1 MGQVQSEE
9 PESSENSGSQDAS
22 DLELNSGREAPVF
35 DVRAAKLATSGGP
48 RRRLEGWPSPGA
60 TKTTTQSKLTA
71 REQQHVRKLSNVSHR
86 NIQLLSIKP
95 RSEKDAY
102 ADELRTRRRSS
113 LINLI
118 LGAPS
123 SGPRFSDDLC
133 SLSSHITECNF
144 GIEFFPDA
152 HHCSNTSLSSLAFE
166 EGQEDAEKGAK
177 FNCKSYDGS
186 NQKRRRSSL
195 GSLVGSQIATA
206 GCLGASRRAPPGQ
219 ERRKLNLANTLASID
234 LSGSFEVHAP
244 PSKPRRPPL
253 AKCKPTIF
261 ESLSQEVEARA
272 RLNQR
277 VLRRT
282 GSELSL
288 YSTVSAGSGAQANQL
303 AAKKSGQPKSP
314 LRETKSIIILQVC
327 LPFILAGFGNM
338 LAGLILNRL
347 ARWRSFQMVPTF
359 FVLLPSFVGLKGNI
373 EMTFAS
379 RLSTLANLNLLDTGY
394 QRRRIYVSN
403 LALILSQA
411 VALSTFAALVA
422 VACEL
427 VMLGAQ
433 HASPAE
439 LVQVSLLV
447 VLASALATAVVL
459 VILSSLVVSLSVSLA
474 NLIKVNPDNL
484 STLVAALY
492 GDASCVLIYGFFAD
506 LMFGLWEQNRR
517 EVPAAIVCSSII
529 ALPLLLFAAYRLK
542 ETKGIAFSSL
552 PPMLTAIL
560 VSMGSGK

>member
-9 PESSENSGSQDAS
+9 PESGEKSSSQDAS
-22 DLELNSGREAPVF
+22 ELELNCSCVEPAQ
-35 DVRAAKLATSGGP
+35 AATSGARKKPQEVFSGM
-48 RRRLEGWPSPGA
+48 
-60 TKTTTQSKLTA
+60 TQSPAHKLA
-71 REQQHVRKLSNVSHR
+71 REQHHVRKLSNVSQR

-95 RSEKDAY
+95 RSEMDAY
-102 ADELRTRRRSS
+102 ADDLRTRRRSS

-152 HHCSNTSLSSLAFE
+152 HHCSNTSLSSLVLDE
-166 EGQEDAEKGAK
+166 SVEDVEKGAK
-177 FNCKSYDGS
+177 FNCKSYNGS

-195 GSLVGSQIATA
+195 GSLGLQIALATA
-206 GCLGASRRAPPGQ
+206 SASNNPNGRAPPVS
-219 ERRKLNLANTLASID
+219 ESRKLQLASTLASID
-234 LSGSFEVHAP
+234 LSGSFDDHCNKGLKTHA
-244 PSKPRRPPL
+244 RRPPL
-253 AKCKPTIF
+253 CKSKQTIF
-261 ESLSQEVEARA
+261 ESLSQDSWPQPPRQTSQARG
-272 RLNQR
+272 
-277 VLRRT
+277 LRRS
-282 GSELSL
+282 GSEVSL
-288 YSTVSAGSGAQANQL
+288 YSAASAGSAILAAQH
-303 AAKKSGQPKSP
+303 AAKKSPRNP

-338 LAGLILNRL
+338 LAGLILSRL
-347 ARWRSFQMVPTF
+347 AHWRSFQQVPTF
-359 FVLLPSFVGLKGNI
+359 FILLPSFVGLKGNI

-379 RLSTLANLNLLDTGY
+379 RLSTLSNLNLLDTNY

-411 VALSTFAALVA
+411 VALSTFAALVS

-427 VMLGAQ
+427 IMGPSKFHDQPSQLFRL
-433 HASPAE
+433 SI
-439 LVQVSLLV
+439 LV

-459 VILSSLVVSLSVSLA
+459 VILSSIVVSLSVALA

-492 GDASCVLIYGFFAD
+492 GDASCVLIYGLFAD
-506 LMFGLWEQNRR
+506 LMFKLNEQNSAQL
-517 EVPAAIVCSSII
+517 PGAILSSSII
-529 ALPLLLFAAYRLK
+529 AWPLLLFVAYRLK
-542 ETKGIAFSSL
+542 ETRGIAFSSL
-552 PPMLTAIL
+552 PPMLAAIL
-560 VSMGSGK
+560 VSMGSG